1 MKFVKRVAMKRK
13 IAWLLALFCA
23 CISPMN
29 GQEVAGKVRLK
40 VRAALY
46 DRDLN
51 VKPVPRLAVKLSPI
65 APTKG
70 DAVTLVTSLDG
81 VVETEVAAGKY
92 RVTTEKGAELFD
104 KSYRWDLETEL
115 TKKENVLEL
124 SNDNAKIEPVASG
137 RETHIDTLAAQYK
150 RVKDSVVT
158 VWTEDRAF
166 DGTII
171 DEKGLVLTV
180 EHQLK
185 GAEWIAVQL
194 DDERKLPAVKM
205 AQDEQ
210 ADVAVLRFDAKTAG
224 EFPVADVSTDPEALV
239 EGERVFTVENPG
251 SDTNKK
257 LLTGVLSKADHEQ
270 IVSDI
275 KLGYVGSPL
284 FNSSGSAVGLAQFRD
299 GKMMMRPIGSASKV
313 VAEAKELVAKIQA
326 PAKRLPVVPPV
337 ELASAEFRAPGHG
350 HWESEFYQFKLG
362 DFYVDL
368 ITPVAAY
375 EMRLDAYNAEMKVY
389 GKHPKGHTQ
398 PAAPDDK
405 YTAALIV
412 AVFPQTK
419 MGYWENFG
427 RTGGPPVRHYKN
439 GFSKM
444 MLFCGDHA
452 VEPVWPHRTLEG
464 GSSNWS
470 VVMSNESTGGRYVYR
485 SDAIQPSC
493 GTVKLRVVATKKE
506 DEVLEKVLD
515 EKVVQR
521 IWEDY
526 EPYRNQT
533 EKAEN

>member
-1 MKFVKRVAMKRK
+1 MLLCAVAV
-13 IAWLLALFCA
+13 
-23 CISPMN
+23 N
-29 GQEVAGKVRLK
+29 GQVPAGKVSLK

-51 VKPVPRLAVKLSPI
+51 IKPVPRLAVKLTLI
-65 APTKG
+65 APTTG
-70 DAVTLVTSLDG
+70 DATTVVTSLDG
-81 VVETEVAAGKY
+81 IVETEIAPGRY

-104 KSYRWDLETEL
+104 KLYKWDLEAEFR
-115 TKKENVLEL
+115 KKENLLEL
-124 SNDNAKIEPVASG
+124 SNDNAKIEPVAAG
-137 RETHIDTLAAQYK
+137 RETHIDALAAQYK
-150 RVKDSVVT
+150 RVKDTVVT

-180 EHQLK
+180 QHQLK
-185 GAEWIAVQL
+185 GADWIAVQL
-194 DDERKLPAVKM
+194 DDERKLPAVKL
-205 AQDEQ
+205 AQDEP

-224 EFPVADVSTDPEALV
+224 EFPVASLSTDAEALV
-239 EGERVFTVENPG
+239 EGERLFTVENPG
-251 SDTNKK
+251 SEKNKK
-257 LLTGVLSKADHEQ
+257 LLTGVLSKADNER

-275 KLGYVGSPL
+275 KVGYVGSPL
-284 FNSSGSAVGLAQFRD
+284 FNSSGSAVGIAQYRD
-299 GKMMMRPIGSASKV
+299 NKMVMRPIGAASKV
-313 VAEAKELVAKIQA
+313 LQEAKEITAKIQA
-326 PAKRLPVVPPV
+326 PARLLPVVPPF
-337 ELASAEFRAPGHG
+337 ELASADFRAPGRG

-362 DFYVDL
+362 DFYVEL

-375 EMRLDAYNAEMKVY
+375 EMRLDVYNAEMKEY

-398 PAAPDDK
+398 PTAPDDK

-412 AVFPQTK
+412 AVYPQTK

-444 MLFCGDHA
+444 MLLCGDHA
-452 VEPVWPHRTLEG
+452 VEPVWPHRTLEEG
-464 GSSNWS
+464 GGNWN

-493 GTVKLRVVATKKE
+493 GTVKLRIVATKKE
-506 DEVLEKVLD
+506 DEVLEKILD

-526 EPYRNQT
+526 EPYRGK
-533 EKAEN
+533 EKAENRN